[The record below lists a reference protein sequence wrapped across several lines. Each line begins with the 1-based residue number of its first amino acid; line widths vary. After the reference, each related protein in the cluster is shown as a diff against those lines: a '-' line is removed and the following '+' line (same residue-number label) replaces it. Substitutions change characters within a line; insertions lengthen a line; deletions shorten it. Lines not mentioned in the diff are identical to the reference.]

1 MKTIS
6 RIAYSNDKKNKTRS
20 ILIMMSICL
29 TTMLLVIISTV
40 GNGVIHLQK
49 SQAAGS
55 YGSNYGLFIAADG
68 TQLKEV
74 ERRAE
79 ISDIGIMCTEGILK
93 GNENGGF
100 VSADETVRK
109 MLAADGT
116 QLKEVER
123 RAEISDIGIMCTEGI
138 LKGNENGGFVSADE
152 TVRKMLPYNQEYVL
166 KEGTYPEKA
175 QEIAAGRAFFDAVGY
190 HDVKVGD
197 TVTLEYRSGM
207 QSEYAPVE
215 FTVSGILYDRDEY
228 TIEASY
234 VVFGSQDFYNE
245 RVAEGDRQYNI
256 YFTLSD
262 SANVSM
268 NNVAPVIKEMASYVV
283 FGSQDFYNER
293 VAEGDRQYNIYFTL
307 SDSANV
313 SMNNVAPVIKEIAD
327 SCGIDQKN
335 VIINDLYLQ
344 WVLQPSYEMI
354 VVCGTLILGIVLFSV
369 VVIYNIF
376 QVGIA
381 QKVQEYGKIKALGAT
396 RKQMKQLI
404 FREGILLAVPS
415 IPLGLLFGFLIA
427 KVSFNWLVEQ
437 GNLVSS
443 GIKNHQV
450 PLFSLTIMLI
460 CIFVSFLT
468 VVLALR
474 KPMKIVSRISPIEA
488 TRYLDGSKTQKQ
500 GRRKGRK
507 DVTVFSMAMANV
519 TGNPK
524 RTIATISPIEAT
536 RYLDGSK
543 TQKQGRRKGRKDVTV
558 FSMAMANVTGNPKRT
573 IATILT
579 MGLSCVLFVIISN
592 YVGNIDTEQDVTVFS
607 MAMAN
612 VTGNPK
618 RTIATILTMG
628 LSCVLFVI
636 ISNYVGNIDTEH
648 EARIAINHGQFEL
661 QLDYSQNYDEAYS
674 ENNLDTILQNNPLN
688 DSLIKEIKSIP
699 GVTDVLTREIV
710 SADLNGTKFPV
721 AIVNQED
728 FEMMRGDG
736 DIGSMDY
743 AQAVKNGDVF
753 FGWSMWM
760 EADGYSAGA
769 PITFNFD
776 NGSGTYTYHG
786 KIAGSFVSADTY
798 LVIPEEVYR
807 SVNPKGTSYGYLWV
821 DCAKKDVASVEQS
834 LNDLLSDTSHIKLNT
849 YHAELQTAEY
859 ASRMM
864 KLGCYL
870 FMAIVGLIGFMNLA
884 NTMIINITTKKQEYG
899 VLQAVGMTN
908 KQLNLSL
915 QIQGLIFTVGT
926 ICVALAAGLPL
937 GYALFSY
944 AKHNGIFGM
953 NVYHVPL
960 IPILVMIL
968 LVGILQIVLSC
979 VLSSNLKKET
989 LVERI
994 RYQG

>member
-6 RIAYSNDKKNKTRS
+6 RIAYSNDKRNRTRS
-20 ILIMMSICL
+20 ILIMMAICL

-40 GNGVIHLQK
+40 GNGMIRLQK
-49 SQAAGS
+49 SQATGS
-55 YGSNYGLFIAADG
+55 YGSNYGLFVAADG

-100 VSADETVRK
+100 VSV
-109 MLAADGT
+109 
-116 QLKEVER
+116 
-123 RAEISDIGIMCTEGI
+123 
-138 LKGNENGGFVSADE
+138 DE

-166 KEGTYPEKA
+166 KEGKYPEKM
-175 QEIAAGRAFFDAVGY
+175 QEIAAGRAFFRAMGY
-190 HDVKVGD
+190 GDVKIGD
-197 TVTLEYRSGM
+197 TVTLDYRAGM
-207 QSEYAPVE
+207 QSEYKPEE
-215 FTVSGILYDRDEY
+215 FVVSGILYDRDEY
-228 TIEASY
+228 TIE
-234 VVFGSQDFYNE
+234 
-245 RVAEGDRQYNI
+245 
-256 YFTLSD
+256 
-262 SANVSM
+262 
-268 NNVAPVIKEMASYVV
+268 ASYVV

-524 RTIATISPIEAT
+524 RTIATI
-536 RYLDGSK
+536 
-543 TQKQGRRKGRKDVTV
+543 
-558 FSMAMANVTGNPKRT
+558 
-573 IATILT
+573 
-579 MGLSCVLFVIISN
+579 
-592 YVGNIDTEQDVTVFS
+592 
-607 MAMAN
+607 
-612 VTGNPK
+612 
-618 RTIATILTMG
+618 LTMG

-688 DSLIKEIKSIP
+688 DSMIEEIKSIP
-699 GVTDVLTREIV
+699 GVTDVMTREIV
-710 SADLNGTKFPV
+710 SVNLNGTRFP
-721 AIVNQED
+721 ATIVSKND
-728 FEMMRGDG
+728 FDFMRQDG

-743 AQAVKNGDVF
+743 DQAVKNGDIF
-753 FGWSMWM
+753 FGWSTWM
-760 EADGYSAGA
+760 EQDGYA
-769 PITFNFD
+769 PGESIAFD
-776 NGSGTYTYHG
+776 FENGSGTYTYQG

-798 LVIPEEVYR
+798 LVIPEGVYR
-807 SVNPKGTSYGYLWV
+807 SMNPRGTAYGYLWV
-821 DCAKKDVASVEQS
+821 DCDKKDVASVEQS
-834 LNDLLSDTSHIKLNT
+834 LNTLISNTSHIKMDT
-849 YHAELQTAEY
+849 YHAQLQSAEY

-884 NTMIINITTKKQEYG
+884 NTMIINIITKKQEYG

-908 KQLNLSL
+908 RQLNLSL

>member
-6 RIAYSNDKKNKTRS
+6 RIAYSNDKRNRTRS
-20 ILIMMSICL
+20 ILIMMAICL

-40 GNGVIHLQK
+40 GNGVIRLQK
-49 SQAAGS
+49 SQAASS

-109 MLAADGT
+109 ML
-116 QLKEVER
+116 
-123 RAEISDIGIMCTEGI
+123 
-138 LKGNENGGFVSADE
+138 
-152 TVRKMLPYNQEYVL
+152 PYNQEYLL
-166 KEGTYPEKA
+166 KEGTYPEKS
-175 QEIAAGRAFFDAVGY
+175 QEIAAGRAFFDAEGY
-190 HDVKVGD
+190 HDVRVGD

-268 NNVAPVIKEMASYVV
+268 NNVAPVIKE
-283 FGSQDFYNER
+283 
-293 VAEGDRQYNIYFTL
+293 
-307 SDSANV
+307 
-313 SMNNVAPVIKEIAD
+313 IAD

-354 VVCGTLILGIVLFSV
+354 VLCGTLILGIVLFSV

-396 RKQMKQLI
+396 GKQMKQLI
-404 FREGILLAVPS
+404 FREGIFLAVPS

-524 RTIATISPIEAT
+524 RTIATI
-536 RYLDGSK
+536 
-543 TQKQGRRKGRKDVTV
+543 
-558 FSMAMANVTGNPKRT
+558 
-573 IATILT
+573 
-579 MGLSCVLFVIISN
+579 
-592 YVGNIDTEQDVTVFS
+592 
-607 MAMAN
+607 
-612 VTGNPK
+612 
-618 RTIATILTMG
+618 LTMG

-661 QLDYSQNYDEAYS
+661 QLDYSAEYDERYP
-674 ENNLDTILQNNPLN
+674 ENNLDTILTDDPLN
-688 DSLIKEIKSIP
+688 DSLIEEIKSIS
-699 GVTDVLTREIV
+699 GVTDVMTREIV
-710 SADLNGTKFPV
+710 YVNLNGTRYP
-721 AIVNQED
+721 ADIVSKND
-728 FEMMRGDG
+728 FDFMRQDG

-743 AQAVKNGDVF
+743 DQAVKNGEIF
-753 FGWSMWM
+753 FGWSTWM
-760 EADGYSAGA
+760 EQDGYA
-769 PITFNFD
+769 PGESIAFD
-776 NGSGTYTYHG
+776 FENGSGTYTYQG

-798 LVIPEEVYR
+798 LVIPEGVYR
-807 SVNPKGTSYGYLWV
+807 SMNPRGTAYGYLWV
-821 DCAKKDVASVEQS
+821 DCDKKDVASVEQN
-834 LNDLLSDTSHIKLNT
+834 LNTLISNTSHIKMDT
-849 YHAELQTAEY
+849 YHAQLQSAEFS
-859 ASRMM
+859 ARTM

-870 FMAIVGLIGFMNLA
+870 FMAVVGFIGFMNMA
-884 NTMIINITTKKQEYG
+884 NTMIMNITTKKQEYG

-908 KQLNLSL
+908 KQLNLCL
-915 QIQGLIFTVGT
+915 QLQGLIFTVGT
-926 ICVALAAGLPL
+926 I
-937 GYALFSY
+937 
-944 AKHNGIFGM
+944 
-953 NVYHVPL
+953 
-960 IPILVMIL
+960 
-968 LVGILQIVLSC
+968 
-979 VLSSNLKKET
+979 
-989 LVERI
+989 
-994 RYQG
+994 

>member
-1 MKTIS
+1 MRTIS
-6 RIAYSNDKKNKTRS
+6 KIACSNDKRNRTRS
-20 ILIMMSICL
+20 VLIMTAICL
-29 TTMLLVIISTV
+29 TTMLLVIISTI
-40 GNGVIHLQK
+40 GNGMIRLQK
-49 SQAAGS
+49 DQAASS
-55 YGSNYGLFIAADG
+55 YGSNYGLLI
-68 TQLKEV
+68 
-74 ERRAE
+74 
-79 ISDIGIMCTEGILK
+79 
-93 GNENGGF
+93 
-100 VSADETVRK
+100 
-109 MLAADGT
+109 AADGT

-175 QEIAAGRAFFDAVGY
+175 QEIAAGRTFFDAVGY

-228 TIEASY
+228 TIE
-234 VVFGSQDFYNE
+234 
-245 RVAEGDRQYNI
+245 
-256 YFTLSD
+256 
-262 SANVSM
+262 
-268 NNVAPVIKEMASYVV
+268 ASYVV

-427 KVSFNWLVEQ
+427 KVSFNRLVEQ

-500 GRRKGRK
+500 GMRKGRK

-524 RTIATISPIEAT
+524 RTI
-536 RYLDGSK
+536 G
-543 TQKQGRRKGRKDVTV
+543 
-558 FSMAMANVTGNPKRT
+558 
-573 IATILT
+573 TILT
-579 MGLSCVLFVIISN
+579 MGF
-592 YVGNIDTEQDVTVFS
+592 
-607 MAMAN
+607 
-612 VTGNPK
+612 
-618 RTIATILTMG
+618 
-628 LSCVLFVI
+628 SCVLFVI

-648 EARIAINHGQFEL
+648 EARLSVNHGQFEL
-661 QLDYSQNYDEAYS
+661 QLDYSAEYDERYP
-674 ENNLDTILQNNPLN
+674 ENNLDTILTDDPLN
-688 DSLIKEIKSIP
+688 DSLIEEIKSIP
-699 GVTDVLTREIV
+699 GVTDVMTREIV
-710 SADLNGTKFPV
+710 SVNLNGTRFP
-721 AIVNQED
+721 ATIVSKKDFDFMRQE
-728 FEMMRGDG
+728 G

-743 AQAVKNGDVF
+743 DQAVKNGDIF
-753 FGWSMWM
+753 FGWSTWM
-760 EADGYSAGA
+760 EQDGYA
-769 PITFNFD
+769 PGESIAFD
-776 NGSGTYTYHG
+776 FENGSGTYTYQG

-798 LVIPEEVYR
+798 LVIPEGVYR
-807 SVNPKGTSYGYLWV
+807 SMNPRGTAYGYLWV
-821 DCAKKDVASVEQS
+821 DCDKKDVASVEQS
-834 LNDLLSDTSHIKLNT
+834 LNTLISNTSHIKMDT
-849 YHAELQTAEY
+849 YHAQLQSAEF
-859 ASRMM
+859 ASSMM
-864 KLGCYL
+864 KLSCYL
-870 FMAIVGLIGFMNLA
+870 FMAIVGLIGFMNMA
-884 NTMIINITTKKQEYG
+884 NTMIMNITTKKQEYG
-899 VLQAVGMTN
+899 ILQAVGMTN
-908 KQLNLSL
+908 KQLNLCL
-915 QIQGLIFTVGT
+915 QLQGLMFTVGT
-926 ICVALAAGLPL
+926 ICIALIIGLPL

-944 AKHNGIFGM
+944 AKHIGIFGM
-953 NVYHVPL
+953 NIYHVP
-960 IPILVMIL
+960 IVPIFSMIF
-968 LVGILQIVLSC
+968 LVGLLQIVLSC

>member
-6 RIAYSNDKKNKTRS
+6 RIAYSNDKRNRTRS
-20 ILIMMSICL
+20 ILIMMAICL

-40 GNGVIHLQK
+40 GNGVIRLQK
-49 SQAAGS
+49 SQAASS

-100 VSADETVRK
+100 VCMDKTA
-109 MLAADGT
+109 
-116 QLKEVER
+116 
-123 RAEISDIGIMCTEGI
+123 
-138 LKGNENGGFVSADE
+138 
-152 TVRKMLPYNQEYVL
+152 RKMLPYNKEYEL
-166 KEGTYPEKA
+166 KEGKYPEKM
-175 QEIAAGRAFFDAVGY
+175 QEIAAGRAFFRAMGY
-190 HDVKVGD
+190 GDVKIGD
-197 TVTLEYRSGM
+197 TVTLDYRAGM
-207 QSEYAPVE
+207 QSEYKPEE
-215 FTVSGILYDRDEY
+215 FVVSGILYDRDEY
-228 TIEASY
+228 TIE
-234 VVFGSQDFYNE
+234 
-245 RVAEGDRQYNI
+245 
-256 YFTLSD
+256 
-262 SANVSM
+262 
-268 NNVAPVIKEMASYVV
+268 ASYVV

-524 RTIATISPIEAT
+524 RTIATI
-536 RYLDGSK
+536 
-543 TQKQGRRKGRKDVTV
+543 
-558 FSMAMANVTGNPKRT
+558 
-573 IATILT
+573 
-579 MGLSCVLFVIISN
+579 
-592 YVGNIDTEQDVTVFS
+592 
-607 MAMAN
+607 
-612 VTGNPK
+612 
-618 RTIATILTMG
+618 LTMG

-661 QLDYSQNYDEAYS
+661 QLDYSQNYDEAYP
-674 ENNLDTILQNNPLN
+674 ENNLDTILTDNPLN
-688 DSLIKEIKSIP
+688 DSLIEEIKSIP
-699 GVTDVLTREIV
+699 GVTDVMTREIV
-710 SADLNGTKFPV
+710 SVNLNGTRFP
-721 AIVNQED
+721 ATIVSKKD
-728 FEMMRGDG
+728 FDFMRQDG

-743 AQAVKNGDVF
+743 DQAVKNGDIF
-753 FGWSMWM
+753 FGWSTWM
-760 EADGYSAGA
+760 EQDGYA
-769 PITFNFD
+769 PGESIAFD
-776 NGSGTYTYHG
+776 FENGSGTYTYQG

-798 LVIPEEVYR
+798 LVIPEGVYR
-807 SVNPKGTSYGYLWV
+807 SMNPRGTAYGYLWV
-821 DCAKKDVASVEQS
+821 DCDKKDVASVEQS
-834 LNDLLSDTSHIKLNT
+834 LNTLISNTSHIKMDT
-849 YHAELQTAEY
+849 YHAQLQSAEY

-908 KQLNLSL
+908 KQLNLCL

>member
-1 MKTIS
+1 MV
-6 RIAYSNDKKNKTRS
+6 A
-20 ILIMMSICL
+20 ICL

-49 SQAAGS
+49 SQAASS

-100 VSADETVRK
+100 VCMDKTA
-109 MLAADGT
+109 
-116 QLKEVER
+116 
-123 RAEISDIGIMCTEGI
+123 
-138 LKGNENGGFVSADE
+138 
-152 TVRKMLPYNQEYVL
+152 RKMLPYNKEYEL
-166 KEGTYPEKA
+166 KEGKYPEKM
-175 QEIAAGRAFFDAVGY
+175 QEIAAGRAFFRAMGY
-190 HDVKVGD
+190 GDVKIGD
-197 TVTLEYRSGM
+197 TVTLDYRAGM
-207 QSEYAPVE
+207 QSEYKPEE
-215 FTVSGILYDRDEY
+215 FVVSGILYDRDEY

-256 YFTLSD
+256 YFTL
-262 SANVSM
+262 
-268 NNVAPVIKEMASYVV
+268 
-283 FGSQDFYNER
+283 G
-293 VAEGDRQYNIYFTL
+293 
-307 SDSANV
+307 DSANV

-354 VVCGTLILGIVLFSV
+354 MVCGTLILGIVLFSV

-524 RTIATISPIEAT
+524 RTIATI
-536 RYLDGSK
+536 
-543 TQKQGRRKGRKDVTV
+543 
-558 FSMAMANVTGNPKRT
+558 
-573 IATILT
+573 LT
-579 MGLSCVLFVIISN
+579 M
-592 YVGNIDTEQDVTVFS
+592 E
-607 MAMAN
+607 
-612 VTGNPK
+612 
-618 RTIATILTMG
+618 

-661 QLDYSQNYDEAYS
+661 QLDYSQNYDEAYP
-674 ENNLDTILQNNPLN
+674 ENNLDTILTDNPLN
-688 DSLIKEIKSIP
+688 DSLIEEIKSIP
-699 GVTDVLTREIV
+699 GVTDVMTREIV
-710 SADLNGTKFPV
+710 SVNLNGTRFPAAV
-721 AIVNQED
+721 VSKKD
-728 FEMMRGDG
+728 FDFMRQDG

-743 AQAVKNGDVF
+743 DQAVKNGDIF
-753 FGWSMWM
+753 FGWSAWM
-760 EADGYSAGA
+760 EQDGYA
-769 PITFNFD
+769 PGESIVFD
-776 NGSGTYTYHG
+776 FKNGSETYTYQG

-798 LVIPEEVYR
+798 LVIPEGVYR
-807 SVNPKGTSYGYLWV
+807 SMNPRGTAYGYLWV
-821 DCAKKDVASVEQS
+821 DCDKKDVASVEQS
-834 LNDLLSDTSHIKLNT
+834 LNTLISNTSHIKMDT
-849 YHAELQTAEY
+849 YHAQLQSAEY

-908 KQLNLSL
+908 KQLNLCL

-926 ICVALAAGLPL
+926 ICVALAASLPL

>member
-1 MKTIS
+1 
-6 RIAYSNDKKNKTRS
+6 
-20 ILIMMSICL
+20 
-29 TTMLLVIISTV
+29 
-40 GNGVIHLQK
+40 
-49 SQAAGS
+49 
-55 YGSNYGLFIAADG
+55 
-68 TQLKEV
+68 
-74 ERRAE
+74 
-79 ISDIGIMCTEGILK
+79 
-93 GNENGGF
+93 
-100 VSADETVRK
+100 
-109 MLAADGT
+109 
-116 QLKEVER
+116 
-123 RAEISDIGIMCTEGI
+123 
-138 LKGNENGGFVSADE
+138 
-152 TVRKMLPYNQEYVL
+152 
-166 KEGTYPEKA
+166 
-175 QEIAAGRAFFDAVGY
+175 
-190 HDVKVGD
+190 
-197 TVTLEYRSGM
+197 
-207 QSEYAPVE
+207 
-215 FTVSGILYDRDEY
+215 
-228 TIEASY
+228 
-234 VVFGSQDFYNE
+234 
-245 RVAEGDRQYNI
+245 
-256 YFTLSD
+256 
-262 SANVSM
+262 
-268 NNVAPVIKEMASYVV
+268 
-283 FGSQDFYNER
+283 
-293 VAEGDRQYNIYFTL
+293 
-307 SDSANV
+307 
-313 SMNNVAPVIKEIAD
+313 MNNVAPVIKEIAD

-354 VVCGTLILGIVLFSV
+354 VLCGTLILGIVLFSV

-524 RTIATISPIEAT
+524 RTIATI
-536 RYLDGSK
+536 
-543 TQKQGRRKGRKDVTV
+543 
-558 FSMAMANVTGNPKRT
+558 
-573 IATILT
+573 
-579 MGLSCVLFVIISN
+579 
-592 YVGNIDTEQDVTVFS
+592 
-607 MAMAN
+607 
-612 VTGNPK
+612 
-618 RTIATILTMG
+618 LTMG

-688 DSLIKEIKSIP
+688 DSMIEEIKSIP
-699 GVTDVLTREIV
+699 GVTDVMTREIV
-710 SADLNGTKFPV
+710 YVNLNGTRYP
-721 AIVNQED
+721 ADIVSKND
-728 FEMMRGDG
+728 FDFMRQDG

-743 AQAVKNGDVF
+743 DQAVKNGEIF
-753 FGWSMWM
+753 FGWSTWM
-760 EADGYSAGA
+760 EQDGYA
-769 PITFNFD
+769 PGESIAFD
-776 NGSGTYTYHG
+776 FENGSGTYTYQG

-798 LVIPEEVYR
+798 LVIPEGVYR
-807 SVNPKGTSYGYLWV
+807 SMNPKGTAYGYLWV
-821 DCAKKDVASVEQS
+821 DCDKKDVASVEQS
-834 LNDLLSDTSHIKLNT
+834 LNTLISNTSHIKMDT
-849 YHAELQTAEY
+849 YHAQLQSAEFS
-859 ASRMM
+859 ARTM

-870 FMAIVGLIGFMNLA
+870 FMAVVGFIGFMNMA
-884 NTMIINITTKKQEYG
+884 NTMIMNITTKKQEYG

-908 KQLNLSL
+908 KQLNLCL
-915 QIQGLIFTVGT
+915 QLQGLIFTVGT
-926 ICVALAAGLPL
+926 ICVALVVGLPL
-937 GYALFSY
+937 GYALFAY

-953 NVYHVPL
+953 NVYHVPMT
-960 IPILVMIL
+960 PILAMIL
-968 LVGILQIVLSC
+968 LVSLLQIVLSC

>member
-40 GNGVIHLQK
+40 GNGMIRLQK

-55 YGSNYGLFIAADG
+55 YGSNYGLFVAADG
-68 TQLKEV
+68 SQLKEV
-74 ERRAE
+74 NRRAE
-79 ISDIGIMCTEGILK
+79 IDATGTMCTEGIIK

-100 VSADETVRK
+100 VCMDET
-109 MLAADGT
+109 A
-116 QLKEVER
+116 
-123 RAEISDIGIMCTEGI
+123 
-138 LKGNENGGFVSADE
+138 
-152 TVRKMLPYNQEYVL
+152 RKMLPYNKEYEL
-166 KEGTYPEKA
+166 KEGKYPEKM
-175 QEIAAGRAFFDAVGY
+175 QEIAAGRAFFRAMGY
-190 HDVKVGD
+190 DDVKVGD
-197 TVTLEYRSGM
+197 TVTLDYRAGM
-207 QSEYAPVE
+207 RSEYKPEE
-215 FTVSGILYDRDEY
+215 FVVSGILYDRDEY

-234 VVFGSQDFYNE
+234 VAFGSQEFYDE
-245 RVAEGDRQYNI
+245 HVAENDRQYNI
-256 YFTLSD
+256 YFTLND

-268 NNVAPVIKEMASYVV
+268 NNIEPVIK
-283 FGSQDFYNER
+283 Q
-293 VAEGDRQYNIYFTL
+293 
-307 SDSANV
+307 
-313 SMNNVAPVIKEIAD
+313 IAA
-327 SCGIDQKN
+327 SCGIEEKN
-335 VIINDLYLQ
+335 VIVNDLYLQ
-344 WVLQPSYEMI
+344 WILQPSYETI
-354 VVCGTLILGIVLFSV
+354 AVCGILILAIVLFSV

-381 QKVQEYGKIKALGAT
+381 NKIQEYGKIKALGAT
-396 RKQMKQLI
+396 KKQMKQLI
-404 FREGILLAVPS
+404 FREGIFLTFFS
-415 IPLGLLFGFLIA
+415 IPVGLLLGFLIA
-427 KVSFNWLVEQ
+427 KCGFNWLVEQ
-437 GNLVSS
+437 GNLVSTGTGS
-443 GIKNHQV
+443 MGVQNQQV
-450 PLFSLTIMLI
+450 PLFSLPVILL

-468 VVLALR
+468 VALALR

-488 TRYLDGSKTQKQ
+488 TRYLENAETHKKGK
-500 GRRKGRK
+500 RNGRK
-507 DVTVFSMAMANV
+507 NVTVFSMAMANI

-524 RTIATISPIEAT
+524 RTI
-536 RYLDGSK
+536 G
-543 TQKQGRRKGRKDVTV
+543 
-558 FSMAMANVTGNPKRT
+558 
-573 IATILT
+573 TILT
-579 MGLSCVLFVIISN
+579 LGLSC
-592 YVGNIDTEQDVTVFS
+592 
-607 MAMAN
+607 A
-612 VTGNPK
+612 
-618 RTIATILTMG
+618 
-628 LSCVLFVI
+628 LFVI

-648 EARIAINHGQFEL
+648 EARLSVNHGQFEL

-821 DCAKKDVASVEQS
+821 DCDKKDVASVEQN
-834 LNDLLSDTSHIKLNT
+834 LNTLISNTSHIKMDT
-849 YHAELQTAEY
+849 YHAQLQSAEY

-899 VLQAVGMTN
+899 VLQAVGTTN
-908 KQLNLSL
+908 KQLNLCL

>member
-1 MKTIS
+1 MV
-6 RIAYSNDKKNKTRS
+6 A
-20 ILIMMSICL
+20 ICL

-40 GNGVIHLQK
+40 GNGVIRLQK
-49 SQAAGS
+49 SQAASS
-55 YGSNYGLFIAADG
+55 YGSNYGLFITADG

-100 VSADETVRK
+100 VCMDKTA
-109 MLAADGT
+109 
-116 QLKEVER
+116 
-123 RAEISDIGIMCTEGI
+123 
-138 LKGNENGGFVSADE
+138 
-152 TVRKMLPYNQEYVL
+152 RKMLPYNKEYEL
-166 KEGTYPEKA
+166 KEGKYPEKM
-175 QEIAAGRAFFDAVGY
+175 QEIAAGRAFFRAMGY
-190 HDVKVGD
+190 GDVKIGD
-197 TVTLEYRSGM
+197 TVTLDYRAGM
-207 QSEYAPVE
+207 QSEYKPEE
-215 FTVSGILYDRDEY
+215 FVVSGILYDRDEY
-228 TIEASY
+228 TIE
-234 VVFGSQDFYNE
+234 
-245 RVAEGDRQYNI
+245 
-256 YFTLSD
+256 
-262 SANVSM
+262 
-268 NNVAPVIKEMASYVV
+268 ASYVV

-474 KPMKIVSRISPIEA
+474 KPMKIVSW
-488 TRYLDGSKTQKQ
+488 
-500 GRRKGRK
+500 
-507 DVTVFSMAMANV
+507 
-519 TGNPK
+519 
-524 RTIATISPIEAT
+524 ISPIEAT

-592 YVGNIDTEQDVTVFS
+592 YVGNID
-607 MAMAN
+607 M
-612 VTGNPK
+612 
-618 RTIATILTMG
+618 
-628 LSCVLFVI
+628 
-636 ISNYVGNIDTEH
+636 EH

-661 QLDYSQNYDEAYS
+661 QLDYSQNYDEAYP
-674 ENNLDTILQNNPLN
+674 ENNLDTILTDNPLN
-688 DSLIKEIKSIP
+688 DSLIEEIKSIP
-699 GVTDVLTREIV
+699 GVTDVMTREIV
-710 SADLNGTKFPV
+710 SVNLNGTRFPAAV
-721 AIVNQED
+721 VSKKD
-728 FEMMRGDG
+728 FNFMRQDG

-743 AQAVKNGDVF
+743 DQAVKNGDIF
-753 FGWSMWM
+753 FGWSAWM
-760 EADGYSAGA
+760 EQDGYA
-769 PITFNFD
+769 PGESIVFD
-776 NGSGTYTYHG
+776 FKNGSETYTYQG

-798 LVIPEEVYR
+798 LVIPEGVYR
-807 SVNPKGTSYGYLWV
+807 SMNPRGTAYGYLWV
-821 DCAKKDVASVEQS
+821 DCDKKDVASVEQS
-834 LNDLLSDTSHIKLNT
+834 LNTLISNTSHIKMDT
-849 YHAELQTAEY
+849 YHAQLQSAEY

-908 KQLNLSL
+908 KQLNLCL

>member
-1 MKTIS
+1 
-6 RIAYSNDKKNKTRS
+6 
-20 ILIMMSICL
+20 
-29 TTMLLVIISTV
+29 
-40 GNGVIHLQK
+40 
-49 SQAAGS
+49 
-55 YGSNYGLFIAADG
+55 
-68 TQLKEV
+68 
-74 ERRAE
+74 
-79 ISDIGIMCTEGILK
+79 
-93 GNENGGF
+93 
-100 VSADETVRK
+100 
-109 MLAADGT
+109 
-116 QLKEVER
+116 
-123 RAEISDIGIMCTEGI
+123 
-138 LKGNENGGFVSADE
+138 
-152 TVRKMLPYNQEYVL
+152 
-166 KEGTYPEKA
+166 
-175 QEIAAGRAFFDAVGY
+175 
-190 HDVKVGD
+190 
-197 TVTLEYRSGM
+197 M

-228 TIEASY
+228 TIE
-234 VVFGSQDFYNE
+234 
-245 RVAEGDRQYNI
+245 
-256 YFTLSD
+256 
-262 SANVSM
+262 
-268 NNVAPVIKEMASYVV
+268 ASYVV

-427 KVSFNWLVEQ
+427 KVGFNWLVEQ
-437 GNLVSS
+437 GNLVLS

-460 CIFVSFLT
+460 CICVSFLT

-507 DVTVFSMAMANV
+507 
-519 TGNPK
+519 
-524 RTIATISPIEAT
+524 
-536 RYLDGSK
+536 
-543 TQKQGRRKGRKDVTV
+543 
-558 FSMAMANVTGNPKRT
+558 
-573 IATILT
+573 
-579 MGLSCVLFVIISN
+579 
-592 YVGNIDTEQDVTVFS
+592 DVTVFS

-661 QLDYSQNYDEAYS
+661 QLDYSQNYDEAYP
-674 ENNLDTILQNNPLN
+674 ENNLDTILTDNPLN
-688 DSLIKEIKSIP
+688 DSLIEEIKSIP
-699 GVTDVLTREIV
+699 GVTDVMTREIV
-710 SADLNGTKFPV
+710 SVNLNGTRFPAAV
-721 AIVNQED
+721 VSKND
-728 FEMMRGDG
+728 FDFMRQDG

-743 AQAVKNGDVF
+743 DQAVKNGEIF
-753 FGWSMWM
+753 FGWSTWM
-760 EADGYSAGA
+760 EQDGYA
-769 PITFNFD
+769 PGESIAFD
-776 NGSGTYTYHG
+776 FENGSETYTYQG

-798 LVIPEEVYR
+798 LVIPEGVYR
-807 SVNPKGTSYGYLWV
+807 SMNPRGTAYGYLWV
-821 DCAKKDVASVEQS
+821 DCDKKDIASVEQS
-834 LNDLLSDTSHIKLNT
+834 LNTLISNTSHIKMDT
-849 YHAELQTAEY
+849 YHAQLQYAEY
-859 ASRMM
+859 TSRMM

-908 KQLNLSL
+908 KQLNLIL
-915 QIQGLIFTVGT
+915 QIQGLLFTVGT

>member
-1 MKTIS
+1 MNIPS
-6 RIAYSNDKKNKTRS
+6 R
-20 ILIMMSICL
+20 
-29 TTMLLVIISTV
+29 
-40 GNGVIHLQK
+40 
-49 SQAAGS
+49 
-55 YGSNYGLFIAADG
+55 
-68 TQLKEV
+68 
-74 ERRAE
+74 
-79 ISDIGIMCTEGILK
+79 
-93 GNENGGF
+93 
-100 VSADETVRK
+100 
-109 MLAADGT
+109 
-116 QLKEVER
+116 
-123 RAEISDIGIMCTEGI
+123 
-138 LKGNENGGFVSADE
+138 
-152 TVRKMLPYNQEYVL
+152 
-166 KEGTYPEKA
+166 
-175 QEIAAGRAFFDAVGY
+175 
-190 HDVKVGD
+190 
-197 TVTLEYRSGM
+197 
-207 QSEYAPVE
+207 
-215 FTVSGILYDRDEY
+215 
-228 TIEASY
+228 
-234 VVFGSQDFYNE
+234 
-245 RVAEGDRQYNI
+245 
-256 YFTLSD
+256 
-262 SANVSM
+262 
-268 NNVAPVIKEMASYVV
+268 ASYVV

-327 SCGIDQKN
+327 FCGIDQKN

-474 KPMKIVSRISPIEA
+474 KPMKMVSRISPIEA

-519 TGNPK
+519 TGN
-524 RTIATISPIEAT
+524 S
-536 RYLDGSK
+536 
-543 TQKQGRRKGRKDVTV
+543 
-558 FSMAMANVTGNPKRT
+558 
-573 IATILT
+573 
-579 MGLSCVLFVIISN
+579 
-592 YVGNIDTEQDVTVFS
+592 
-607 MAMAN
+607 
-612 VTGNPK
+612 K

-688 DSLIKEIKSIP
+688 DSMIEEIKSIP
-699 GVTDVLTREIV
+699 GVTDVMTREIV
-710 SADLNGTKFPV
+710 SVNLNGTRFP
-721 AIVNQED
+721 ADIVSKND
-728 FEMMRGDG
+728 FDFMRQDG

-743 AQAVKNGDVF
+743 DQAVKNGDIF
-753 FGWSMWM
+753 FGWSAWM
-760 EADGYSAGA
+760 EQDGYA
-769 PITFNFD
+769 PGESIVFD
-776 NGSGTYTYHG
+776 FENGSETYTYQG

-798 LVIPEEVYR
+798 LVIPEGVYR
-807 SVNPKGTSYGYLWV
+807 SMNPRGTAYGYLWV
-821 DCAKKDVASVEQS
+821 DCDKKDVASVEQS
-834 LNDLLSDTSHIKLNT
+834 LNTLISNASHIKMDT
-849 YHAELQTAEY
+849 YHAQLQSAEY

-908 KQLNLSL
+908 KQLNLCL

>member
-6 RIAYSNDKKNKTRS
+6 RIAYSNDKRNRTRS
-20 ILIMMSICL
+20 ILIMMAICL

-40 GNGVIHLQK
+40 GNGVIRLQK
-49 SQAAGS
+49 SQAASS
-55 YGSNYGLFIAADG
+55 YGSNYGLFI
-68 TQLKEV
+68 
-74 ERRAE
+74 
-79 ISDIGIMCTEGILK
+79 
-93 GNENGGF
+93 
-100 VSADETVRK
+100 
-109 MLAADGT
+109 AADGT

-166 KEGTYPEKA
+166 KEGTYPEKS
-175 QEIAAGRAFFDAVGY
+175 QEIAAGRAFFDAEGY

-268 NNVAPVIKEMASYVV
+268 NNVAPVIKE
-283 FGSQDFYNER
+283 
-293 VAEGDRQYNIYFTL
+293 
-307 SDSANV
+307 
-313 SMNNVAPVIKEIAD
+313 IAD

-354 VVCGTLILGIVLFSV
+354 VLCGTLILGIVLFSV

-396 RKQMKQLI
+396 GKQMKQLI
-404 FREGILLAVPS
+404 FREGIFLAVPS

-524 RTIATISPIEAT
+524 RTIATI
-536 RYLDGSK
+536 
-543 TQKQGRRKGRKDVTV
+543 
-558 FSMAMANVTGNPKRT
+558 
-573 IATILT
+573 
-579 MGLSCVLFVIISN
+579 
-592 YVGNIDTEQDVTVFS
+592 
-607 MAMAN
+607 
-612 VTGNPK
+612 
-618 RTIATILTMG
+618 LTMG

-661 QLDYSQNYDEAYS
+661 QLDYSAEYDERYP
-674 ENNLDTILQNNPLN
+674 ENNLDTILTDDPLN
-688 DSLIKEIKSIP
+688 DSLIEEIKSIS
-699 GVTDVLTREIV
+699 GVTDVMTREIV
-710 SADLNGTKFPV
+710 YVNLNGTRYP
-721 AIVNQED
+721 ADIVSKND
-728 FEMMRGDG
+728 FDFMRQDG

-743 AQAVKNGDVF
+743 DQAVKNGEIF
-753 FGWSMWM
+753 FGWSTWM
-760 EADGYSAGA
+760 EQDGYA
-769 PITFNFD
+769 PGESIAFD
-776 NGSGTYTYHG
+776 FENGSGTYTYQG

-798 LVIPEEVYR
+798 LVIPEGVYR
-807 SVNPKGTSYGYLWV
+807 SMNPRGTAYGYLWV
-821 DCAKKDVASVEQS
+821 DCDKKDVASVEQN
-834 LNDLLSDTSHIKLNT
+834 LNTLISNTSHIKMDT
-849 YHAELQTAEY
+849 YHAQLQSAEFS
-859 ASRMM
+859 ARTM

-870 FMAIVGLIGFMNLA
+870 FMAVVGFIGFMNMA
-884 NTMIINITTKKQEYG
+884 NTMIMNITTKKQEYG

-908 KQLNLSL
+908 KQLNLCL
-915 QIQGLIFTVGT
+915 QLQGLIFTVGT
-926 ICVALAAGLPL
+926 ICVALVVGLPL
-937 GYALFSY
+937 GYVLFAY

-953 NVYHVPL
+953 NVYHVP
-960 IPILVMIL
+960 ITPILAMIL
-968 LVGILQIVLSC
+968 LVSLLQIVLSC

>member
-6 RIAYSNDKKNKTRS
+6 RIAYSNDKRNRTRS
-20 ILIMMSICL
+20 ILIMMAICL

-49 SQAAGS
+49 SQAASS

-100 VSADETVRK
+100 VCMDET
-109 MLAADGT
+109 A
-116 QLKEVER
+116 
-123 RAEISDIGIMCTEGI
+123 
-138 LKGNENGGFVSADE
+138 
-152 TVRKMLPYNQEYVL
+152 RKMLPYNKEYEL
-166 KEGTYPEKA
+166 KEGKYPEKM
-175 QEIAAGRAFFDAVGY
+175 QEIAAGRAFFRAMGY
-190 HDVKVGD
+190 DDVKVGD
-197 TVTLEYRSGM
+197 TVTLDYRAGM
-207 QSEYAPVE
+207 QSEYKPEE
-215 FTVSGILYDRDEY
+215 FVVSGILYDRDEY

-234 VVFGSQDFYNE
+234 VAFGSQEFYDE
-245 RVAEGDRQYNI
+245 HVAENDRQYNI
-256 YFTLSD
+256 YFTLND

-268 NNVAPVIKEMASYVV
+268 NNIDSVIK
-283 FGSQDFYNER
+283 Q
-293 VAEGDRQYNIYFTL
+293 
-307 SDSANV
+307 
-313 SMNNVAPVIKEIAD
+313 IAAA
-327 SCGIDQKN
+327 CGIEEKN
-335 VIINDLYLQ
+335 VIVNDLYLQ

-524 RTIATISPIEAT
+524 RTIATI
-536 RYLDGSK
+536 
-543 TQKQGRRKGRKDVTV
+543 
-558 FSMAMANVTGNPKRT
+558 
-573 IATILT
+573 
-579 MGLSCVLFVIISN
+579 
-592 YVGNIDTEQDVTVFS
+592 
-607 MAMAN
+607 
-612 VTGNPK
+612 
-618 RTIATILTMG
+618 LTMG

-661 QLDYSQNYDEAYS
+661 QLDYSQNYDEAYP
-674 ENNLDTILQNNPLN
+674 ENNLDTILTDNPLN
-688 DSLIKEIKSIP
+688 DSLIEEIKSIP
-699 GVTDVLTREIV
+699 GVTDVMTREIV
-710 SADLNGTKFPV
+710 SVNLNGTRFP
-721 AIVNQED
+721 ADIVSKKD
-728 FEMMRGDG
+728 FDFMRQDG

-743 AQAVKNGDVF
+743 DQAVKNGDIF
-753 FGWSMWM
+753 FGWSAWM
-760 EADGYSAGA
+760 EQDGYA
-769 PITFNFD
+769 PGESIAFD
-776 NGSGTYTYHG
+776 FENGSGTYTYQG

-798 LVIPEEVYR
+798 LVIPEGVYR
-807 SVNPKGTSYGYLWV
+807 SMNPRGTAYGYLWV
-821 DCAKKDVASVEQS
+821 DCDKKDVASVEQS
-834 LNDLLSDTSHIKLNT
+834 LNTLISNTSHIKMDT
-849 YHAELQTAEY
+849 YHAQLQYAEF
-859 ASRMM
+859 AARMM

-870 FMAIVGLIGFMNLA
+870 FMAVVGLIGFMNMA
-884 NTMIINITTKKQEYG
+884 NTMIMNITTKKQEYG

-908 KQLNLSL
+908 KQLNLCL
-915 QIQGLIFTVGT
+915 QLQGLIFTVGT
-926 ICVALAAGLPL
+926 ICVALIIGLPL

-953 NVYHVPL
+953 NIYHVP
-960 IPILVMIL
+960 IVPIFIMIF
-968 LVGILQIVLSC
+968 LVGLLQIVLSC

>member
-20 ILIMMSICL
+20 ILIMMAICL

-55 YGSNYGLFIAADG
+55 YGSNYGLFVAADG
-68 TQLKEV
+68 SQLKEV
-74 ERRAE
+74 NRRAE
-79 ISDIGIMCTEGILK
+79 IDATGTMCTEGIIK
-93 GNENGGF
+93 GNEKGGF
-100 VSADETVRK
+100 VCMDET
-109 MLAADGT
+109 A
-116 QLKEVER
+116 
-123 RAEISDIGIMCTEGI
+123 
-138 LKGNENGGFVSADE
+138 
-152 TVRKMLPYNQEYVL
+152 RKMLPYNKEYEL
-166 KEGTYPEKA
+166 KEGKYPEKM
-175 QEIAAGRAFFDAVGY
+175 QEIAAGRAFFRAMGY
-190 HDVKVGD
+190 DDVKVGD
-197 TVTLEYRSGM
+197 TVTLDYRAGM
-207 QSEYAPVE
+207 QSEYKPEE
-215 FTVSGILYDRDEY
+215 FVVSGILYDRDEY

-268 NNVAPVIKEMASYVV
+268 NNVAPVIKE
-283 FGSQDFYNER
+283 
-293 VAEGDRQYNIYFTL
+293 
-307 SDSANV
+307 
-313 SMNNVAPVIKEIAD
+313 IAD
-327 SCGIDQKN
+327 FCGIDQKN

-354 VVCGTLILGIVLFSV
+354 VLCGTLILGIVLFSV

-524 RTIATISPIEAT
+524 RTIATI
-536 RYLDGSK
+536 
-543 TQKQGRRKGRKDVTV
+543 
-558 FSMAMANVTGNPKRT
+558 
-573 IATILT
+573 
-579 MGLSCVLFVIISN
+579 
-592 YVGNIDTEQDVTVFS
+592 
-607 MAMAN
+607 
-612 VTGNPK
+612 
-618 RTIATILTMG
+618 LTMG

-661 QLDYSQNYDEAYS
+661 QLDYSQNYDEAYP
-674 ENNLDTILQNNPLN
+674 ENNLDTILTDNPLN
-688 DSLIKEIKSIP
+688 DSLIEEIKSIP
-699 GVTDVLTREIV
+699 GVTDVMTREIV
-710 SADLNGTKFPV
+710 SVNLNGTRFP
-721 AIVNQED
+721 ADIVSKKD
-728 FEMMRGDG
+728 FDFMRQDG

-743 AQAVKNGDVF
+743 DQAVKNGDIF
-753 FGWSMWM
+753 FGWSTWM
-760 EADGYSAGA
+760 EQDGYA
-769 PITFNFD
+769 PGESIAFD
-776 NGSGTYTYHG
+776 FENGSGTYTYQG

-798 LVIPEEVYR
+798 LVIPEGVYR
-807 SVNPKGTSYGYLWV
+807 SMNPRGTAYGYLWV
-821 DCAKKDVASVEQS
+821 DCDKKDVASVEQS
-834 LNDLLSDTSHIKLNT
+834 LNTLISNTSHIKMDT
-849 YHAELQTAEY
+849 YHAQLQSAEY